1 MRLTSYANENPEHSF
16 LNAGMPLGGDAAD
29 VEPHA

>member
-1 MRLTSYANENPEHSF
+1 MRLTSYANENSEHSF
-16 LNAGMPLGGDAAD
+16 LNAGRPLGGDAAD